1 MPTLIAGAIAVLVL
15 YLLLRMFRSAKR
27 GIRIVGGVG
36 VVVVAAPVLYLFAS
50 WSPLSLYSTTYE
62 CSGVLTKASNKSGPY
77 KLFIKVAQERWW
89 VFLHPTH
96 GVLRWESTGGA
107 VPTIPD
113 SDFSAVRFFQTGP
126 NSPAVAPLFPGLFWG
141 NATREDLFAIKRVD
155 TFLDLYRW
163 PKLGEAVDL
172 TKSGQGQFS
181 TIGNSLILNISDV
194 DTFRGTCTLK
204 DNP

>member
-15 YLLLRMFRSAKR
+15 YLLLRMFRLAKPA
-27 GIRIVGGVG
+27 IRIVGGVG

-50 WSPLSLYSTTYE
+50 LSPILSMYSATYE
-62 CSGVLTKASNKSGPY
+62 CSGVLTKAPNRSGPY
-77 KLFIKVAQERWW
+77 KLFIKIAQERWW

-126 NSPAVAPLFPGLFWG
+126 NSVAVAPLFPGLFWG

-172 TKSGQGQFS
+172 TKSGQGQ
-181 TIGNSLILNISDV
+181 L
-194 DTFRGTCTLK
+194 RGRETK
-204 DNP
+204 ADGERMKRV